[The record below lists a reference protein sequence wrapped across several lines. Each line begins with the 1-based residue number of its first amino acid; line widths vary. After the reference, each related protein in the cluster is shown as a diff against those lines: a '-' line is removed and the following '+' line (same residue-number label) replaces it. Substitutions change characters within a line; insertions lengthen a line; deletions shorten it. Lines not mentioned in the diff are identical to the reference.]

1 MLAQFVLYDGFDPL
15 DVVAPLEVLTAGGI
29 RAGLVSAE
37 GAREVPA
44 GLGLPSLR
52 ATAALD
58 PGRGGLVVV
67 PGAAGRIPAAD
78 GDGDGEDGYGEDG
91 DTVPAVLA
99 RALRTGLPPLL
110 RTALERPD
118 VTVATV
124 CGGSLLLAMAGLIG
138 GRPVTGH
145 HLGTAGLRAAGATVV
160 DARVVDDGDLVSAA
174 GVTSGLDLAL
184 HLLERERGPR
194 VAHSVE
200 RLLAHERRGVVWRAE
215 DSVFAGPAGA

>member
-15 DVVAPLEVLTAGGI
+15 DVIAPLEVLTAGGI

-52 ATAALD
+52 AAAAFD

-78 GDGDGEDGYGEDG
+78 GDGEDGDGEDG

-160 DARVVDDGDLVSAA
+160 DARVVDDGDLVSSA

-184 HLLERERGPR
+184 HLLERESGPR
-194 VAHSVE
+194 VAHFVE

-215 DSVFAGPAGA
+215 GPVLAGPAGA

>member
-37 GAREVPA
+37 GPREVPS

-78 GDGDGEDGYGEDG
+78 GDGDGDDYDYGNGDGEDG

-99 RALRTGLPPLL
+99 RALRTGLPPCCGPPWSG
-110 RTALERPD
+110 RTSPWPR
-118 VTVATV
+118 
-124 CGGSLLLAMAGLIG
+124 C
-138 GRPVTGH
+138 
-145 HLGTAGLRAAGATVV
+145 AAV
-160 DARVVDDGDLVSAA
+160 RCCS
-174 GVTSGLDLAL
+174 
-184 HLLERERGPR
+184 P
-194 VAHSVE
+194 
-200 RLLAHERRGVVWRAE
+200 WRA
-215 DSVFAGPAGA
+215 